1 MAIINCLL
9 PLQVENPQ
17 FASADRHQNLHT
29 FAVKNVSLTI
39 WDLSFV
45 LS

>member
-9 PLQVENPQ
+9 PLQVENLR

-29 FAVKNVSLTI
+29 FAVKNVSLTT
-39 WDLSFV
+39 WDLSFA
-45 LS
+45 LN